1 MRYIRHFRIELRNVV
16 LVNITL
22 TGEPSHIL
30 AAESCP
36 DDDSDTT
43 AQHRTGTRHLVSVR
57 SDVEITVKANG
68 NDKRHTSRN
77 FSAIA
82 DRLSKCLEEKLSRH
96 EEETYLTT
104 DDIIMFMDDANE
116 SVEMIMLLIDA
127 SEMGLVAS
135 IGSRCTFT

>member
-22 TGEPSHIL
+22 TGNPSHIL
-30 AAESCP
+30 ASESWP
-36 DDDSDTT
+36 DNDSDTT
-43 AQHRTGTRHLVSVR
+43 AQHRTGTWHLVSVR
-57 SDVEITVKANG
+57 PHVEVAVKADG

-96 EEETYLTT
+96 GEETYLTT

-116 SVEMIMLLIDA
+116 SVEMITLLTDA
-127 SEMGLVAS
+127 SKMGLVAS
-135 IGSRCTFT
+135 IGPR